1 MRKAEK
7 YKTMVIDFKQL
18 CKSLSLWL
26 AYLIIFVIFL
36 FSFGRSP
43 FLSSRS
49 PERIISDSNPIAG
62 AISCK
67 YTSLVDPI
75 EALTKNLC
83 FILTGHKGLD
93 QSRIL
98 SDSLPILKSVTE
110 RKIISL
116 NKEYPLDYTPKAK
129 ETDPQPT
136 TQIEI
141 SPENR
146 APIKVIDASQRTSAS
161 FPVAIGNE
169 TSYGVDISDMLNKTP
184 DIDMKKGGPKVLIT
198 HTHATEAYAEA
209 DSEVYDITASD
220 RSEDSEKNV
229 VRIGTELASVLN
241 ERGIETLHDTV
252 LHDVPSFNGSYAHSL
267 STVNEYLSKHPT
279 IQIVFDIH
287 RDSIVYD
294 DNTKAKVMTNI
305 NGKNAAQ
312 LMFVVG
318 TDEKGLYNPDWRENI
333 KTAIHFQKEISNK
346 YPKLMR
352 HINLRKERFNGH
364 TTHAS
369 MIIEVGTSGNT
380 LDEALYSIQ
389 LAGECIA
396 DYLKTL

>member
-7 YKTMVIDFKQL
+7 YKTMIIDFKQL
-18 CKSLSLWL
+18 CKSLSVWL
-26 AYLIIFVIFL
+26 VYTIILVIFL
-36 FSFGRSP
+36 LSFGLSP
-43 FLSSRS
+43 FLSNRS

-67 YTSLVDPI
+67 YTSLIKPI
-75 EALTKNLC
+75 ETLAENLC
-83 FILTGHKGLD
+83 FVLTGHKGFE
-93 QSRIL
+93 QSRVL
-98 SDSLPILKSVTE
+98 MDSLPIFKSAVE

-116 NKEYPLDYTPKAK
+116 DEDYGIDYVTKEKEVTPK
-129 ETDPQPT
+129 PT
-136 TQIEI
+136 PQIEI

-146 APIKVIDASQRTSAS
+146 APIKAIDASQRTSAS

-184 DIDMKKGGPKVLIT
+184 SINIKGSGAKVLIT
-198 HTHATEAYAEA
+198 HTHATESYAKA
-209 DSEVYDITASD
+209 DSDFYDITASD
-220 RSEDSEKNV
+220 RSDNLEQNV
-229 VRIGTELASVLN
+229 VRIGAELASVLN
-241 ERGIETLHDTV
+241 EHGIKTLHDTV

-267 STVNEYLSKHPT
+267 SSVNEYLSENPT

-333 KTAIHFQKEISNK
+333 KTAIHFQKEISDK

-380 LDEALYSIQ
+380 LDEALYSIR